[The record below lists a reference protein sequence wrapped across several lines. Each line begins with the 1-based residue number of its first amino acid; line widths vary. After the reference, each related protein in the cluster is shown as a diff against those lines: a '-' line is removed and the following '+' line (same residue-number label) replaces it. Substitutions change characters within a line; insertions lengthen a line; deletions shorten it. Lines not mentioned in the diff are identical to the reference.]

1 MSGRS
6 ELFEKLEEF
15 ISKYYKNLLL
25 KGVIYFFSVFLAFFI
40 LFSVGEYFGKF
51 NTTVRTILF
60 WAFSIFNVF
69 IFWKWVATP
78 LIGLYR
84 IGQSLNYIEA
94 AKIIGEHF
102 SSVED
107 KLVNLLQLQELSEV
121 DNSLIEASVQQKI
134 NQLKPIPFT
143 KAIDLRANKIYLKYA
158 IAPVAI
164 LIVLFLSGNK
174 KMVLESSSRI
184 ISYNT
189 EYLPLAPFDF
199 IIDNPSL
206 QVIKGDNFQLY
217 MHYEGSEIPKTSQIM
232 VDGNVFEM
240 KKEAK
245 GGFSYLFKNPQ
256 NTTDFRFS
264 SNGFSSPSKTLTVVP
279 RPFVVRF
286 TAELVFPKYIKKKNE
301 TLGNT
306 GNLTIPEGTKVKW
319 LFYTEN
325 SEEVYVQ
332 FEESKAC
339 ERTSE
344 NTFSFQKRF
353 TENKSYSLFTK
364 NDFIKGDSI
373 AYQIAVISDEYPSI
387 SIETTLDS
395 INKMLH
401 YFDGIVQDDYGI
413 QKLTFNYQIIEG
425 DSSKWKQEDIP
436 VNPSNS
442 EERFFVNYNFSDL
455 GLDYGQGVS
464 YYFEVWDNDGING
477 SKSTKS
483 TVATFQA
490 ASIKELEQ
498 QTDSKNNQLKDDIN
512 ESKKLAEEI
521 QKELEELQKQL
532 LKNKEL
538 SWEDKQK
545 TKALLEKQDELK
557 NKIDKIQKQ
566 QKKNSLQEKEYK
578 SPKNELLKKQEEI
591 QRLFESLMDEE
602 MENMMDELKD
612 MMEDIKKEDLQKALE
627 EMQKSD
633 EDIEKELDRTLELFK
648 QMEVEQK
655 LEKNIDALKELSEK
669 QKELSDK
676 KDDKEA
682 LKKEQE
688 NIQKEFE
695 DIQKDLE
702 KAKEMNE
709 KLEYKQEI
717 PNTKSA
723 EEEIKNDM
731 QKSVEQLEKN
741 MKKQAGKSQ
750 KSAAQ
755 KMEEMSQSLQSA
767 MQSAQQEQVAE
778 DMQTLRQ
785 ILENLIVLSVDQ
797 EDILKT
803 IPQININS
811 PLYLDYLQLQKKLQ
825 ADAQIIEDSLFAL
838 SKRQPQIESIV
849 NKEINTI
856 ELSTEKALEEMA
868 ERRSAKASERQQFA
882 MTSANNL
889 ALILS
894 ETLEQM
900 QKEMANM
907 ESKPSSKMC
916 NKPNSTGGEGMK
928 EMKQMQKQ
936 VKEQMKQ
943 MLQSKDGK
951 NGKTNKG
958 LAKLAAQQEMIR
970 NRMNELR
977 DELGNDKNGKN
988 NLDQLIK
995 QMEENE
1001 VDIINDN
1008 ITLESI
1014 KRQETIMSRLLE
1026 AEKAERERD
1035 EEETRESTEWM
1046 NNLSKRLV
1054 NPFEEY
1060 QKEKEK
1066 QQELLRTIPPSFTP
1080 FYKQKVKDYFNES
1093 GQ

>member
-15 ISKYYKNLLL
+15 ISKHYKNLLL
-25 KGVIYFFSVFLAFFI
+25 KGVIYFFSVFVGFFI
-40 LFSVGEYFGKF
+40 LFSVGEYYGQF
-51 NTTVRTILF
+51 NTLIRTFLF
-60 WAFSIFNVF
+60 WAFSVFNLFVL
-69 IFWKWVATP
+69 WKWVVIP

-84 IGQSLNYIEA
+84 IGQSLDYFEA
-94 AKIIGEHF
+94 AKIIGNHF

-107 KLVNLLQLQELSEV
+107 KLVNLLQLQELSED
-121 DNSLIEASVQQKI
+121 DNALIEASIQQKI

-143 KAIDLRANKIYLKYA
+143 KAIDLRANKVYLKYA
-158 IAPVAI
+158 IAPIAV
-164 LIVLFLSGNK
+164 LIILFLSGNK
-174 KMVLESSSRI
+174 NMVLESSSRI

-189 EYLPLAPFDF
+189 EYLPVAPFDF
-199 IIDNPSL
+199 IIDNTSL
-206 QVIKGDNFQLY
+206 QVVKGDDFQLY
-217 MHYEGSEIPKTSQIM
+217 MHYEGSEIPKSSQIM
-232 VDGNVFEM
+232 VGDNVFDM
-240 KKEAK
+240 KKEAQ
-245 GGFSYLFKNPQ
+245 GEFSYLFKNPQ
-256 NTTDFRFS
+256 NSSDFRFT
-264 SNGFSSPSKTLTVVP
+264 SNGFTSSSKTLTVVP
-279 RPFVVRF
+279 KPFVVRF
-286 TAELVFPKYIKKKNE
+286 TTELVFPTYIKKTNE
-301 TLGNT
+301 TLENT
-306 GNLTIPEGTKVKW
+306 GNLNIPEGTRVKW

-325 SEEVYVQ
+325 SDEVFMQ
-332 FEESKAC
+332 FNESEAC

-344 NTFSFQKRF
+344 SAFSFQKRF
-353 TENKSYSLFTK
+353 VENTAYSLFTK
-364 NDFIKGDSI
+364 NNFVKGDSI
-373 AYQIAVISDEYPSI
+373 SYQISVFADEYPNI
-387 SIETTLDS
+387 SVETTVDS
-395 INKMLH
+395 INEMLH
-401 YFDGIVQDDYGI
+401 YFDGVVQDDYGI
-413 QKLTFNYQIIEG
+413 LKLTFNYQLIEG
-425 DSSKWKQEDIP
+425 DSSKWQQVDIV
-436 VNPSNS
+436 VNPSNN
-442 EERFFVNYNFSDL
+442 EERFFVNYNFADL
-455 GLDYGQGVS
+455 GLAFGQGMN

-477 SKSTKS
+477 NKSTKS
-483 TVATFQA
+483 SVATFQA

-498 QTDSKNNQLKDDIN
+498 QSDSKNNELKADIS

-532 LKNKEL
+532 LKSKEL

-545 TKALLEKQDELK
+545 TNALLEKQNELK

-566 QKKNSLQEKEYK
+566 QKKNSLQEKQYK

-602 MENMMDELKD
+602 MEKMMDELKD
-612 MMEDIKKEDLQKALE
+612 MMDDIKKEDLQKALE
-627 EMQKSD
+627 DMQKSD

-655 LEKNIDALKELSEK
+655 LEKNIDNLKKLAEK
-669 QKELSDK
+669 QKELSEK

-682 LKKEQE
+682 LKQEQE
-688 NIQKEFE
+688 NLQKEFE

-702 KAKEMNE
+702 KAKEMND
-709 KLEYKQEI
+709 KLEYKQDI
-717 PNTKSA
+717 PNTKPA

-731 QKSVEQLEKN
+731 QKSVDQLEKN

-750 KSAAQ
+750 KSAAE

-767 MQSAQQEQVAE
+767 MQSAEQEQVAE

-797 EDILKT
+797 ENILKT

-825 ADAQIIEDSLFAL
+825 TDAQIIEDSLFAL

-856 ELSTEKALEEMA
+856 NLSTEKALEEMA

-916 NKPNSTGGEGMK
+916 NKPNSSGGEGMK
-928 EMKQMQKQ
+928 EMKQKQKQ

-951 NGKTNKG
+951 NGKSNKG

-970 NRMNELR
+970 NRMSELR

-988 NLDQLIK
+988 NLDQLIN

-1014 KRQETIMSRLLE
+1014 RRQETIMSRLLE

-1035 EEETRESTEWM
+1035 EEEKRESTEWM
-1046 NNLSKRLV
+1046 NDLSKRLV
-1054 NPFEEY
+1054 NPYEEY

-1066 QQELLRTIPPSFTP
+1066 QQELLRTMPPSFTP
-1080 FYKQKVKDYFNES
+1080 FYKQKVKEYFNEN